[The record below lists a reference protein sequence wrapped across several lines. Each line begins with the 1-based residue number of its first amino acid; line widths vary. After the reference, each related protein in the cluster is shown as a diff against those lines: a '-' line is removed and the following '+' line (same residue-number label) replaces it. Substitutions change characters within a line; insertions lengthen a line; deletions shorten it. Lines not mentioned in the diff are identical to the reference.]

1 MKDLTELFRKGIEN
15 GTGYNDYDVLKAIN
29 TLSDISCDYDDDG
42 CNWRL
47 ILKDACT
54 TEARILGFI
63 SRYYPVAL
71 LVEKCPEKLLD
82 KLREENVTIGFFGR
96 DFPKKIRKKQ
106 EAETIII
113 DHVENN
119 YPKRD
124 IIKLE
129 EKDLVIS
136 CFDESFSCDE
146 EILRKYAPFKTI
158 LDDSFLDDVN
168 FALDDERLFYIYE
181 NIPYITPYNFTF
193 DEIR

>member
-15 GTGYNDYDVLKAIN
+15 GTEFNDFDVQKAIN

-42 CNWRL
+42 GNWRL

-54 TEARILGFI
+54 TEACILGFL

-71 LVEKCPEKLLD
+71 LIEKCPEKLLN
-82 KLREENVTIGFFGR
+82 KLREENVTIDFFGR

-119 YPKRD
+119 CPKRD

-129 EKDLVIS
+129 EKELVIS
-136 CFDESFSCDE
+136 CFDERFSCDE
-146 EILRKYAPFKTI
+146 EVLRRYAPFNMV
-158 LDDSFLDDVN
+158 LDDRFLDDGDC
-168 FALDDERLFYIYE
+168 ALDDERLLYIYE
-181 NIPYITPYNFTF
+181 NIPYITPYSFTF
-193 DEIR
+193 EEIR